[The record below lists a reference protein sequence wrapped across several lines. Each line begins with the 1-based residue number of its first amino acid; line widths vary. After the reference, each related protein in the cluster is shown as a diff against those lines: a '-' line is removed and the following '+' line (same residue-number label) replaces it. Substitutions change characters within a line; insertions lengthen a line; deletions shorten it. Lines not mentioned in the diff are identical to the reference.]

1 MGEAYGEIIFEGY
14 EPFVELLKKL
24 RVKEV
29 EQIERELREKGK
41 CDASLSNVK
50 IHSEM
55 RNGLLHVKFDGDE
68 LWMASAAPSD
78 ENYVD
83 WLKRISAGVLW
94 ISEVFKAVDVHKKEG
109 ISFLFFSE
117 DEIERKKEEMNEQ
130 WMKSLEDIS
139 GFFNV

>member
-14 EPFVELLKKL
+14 EPFMELLRKL
-24 RVKEV
+24 KVKEAD
-29 EQIERELREKGK
+29 QIERELREKGR
-41 CDASLSNVK
+41 CDISLSNVK
-50 IHSEM
+50 MHSEIK
-55 RNGLLHVKFDGDE
+55 NGLLHVKFDGDE
-68 LWMASAAPSD
+68 LWMASAAPPD

-83 WLKRISAGVLW
+83 WLKRTSAGVLW

-109 ISFLFFSE
+109 VNFLFFSE
-117 DEIERKKEEMNEQ
+117 GEIEKKKEEMNEQ

>member
-1 MGEAYGEIIFEGY
+1 MGEAYGEIVFEGY
-14 EPFVELLKKL
+14 KPFMDLLRKL
-24 RVKEV
+24 GLKET
-29 EQIERELREKGK
+29 EQIERDLRDKGE
-41 CDASLSNVK
+41 CDVSLSNVK
-50 IHSEM
+50 MHSEM
-55 RNGLLHVKFDGDE
+55 RNNLLHVKFDGDE
-68 LWMASAAPSD
+68 LWMASAAPPD

-109 ISFLFFSE
+109 VNFLFFSE
-117 DEIERKKEEMNEQ
+117 EEIERKKEEMNEQ